1 MAMSE
6 IYSGHLRDC
15 DAKADRTLEL
25 RLGEPLSPDDSQK
38 VEGWLLVDP
47 GDRWGDKPLTAE
59 ELLEIGREA
68 FEPLFH
74 EPPIGPIPEY
84 LRPHLSRHG
93 CVAEYE
99 DKLEELDRWKA
110 RKLDL
115 WLKGKAGKRCAAGG
129 RLFELR
135 MQKGESSAPEKYW
148 FELIEDRSQPTPA

>member
-1 MAMSE
+1 MSKNP
-6 IYSGHLRDC
+6 SRHLRDC
-15 DAKADRTLEL
+15 EAKAGRTLEL
-25 RLGEPLSPDDSQK
+25 RLCEPLAPDDSQK
-38 VEGWLLVDP
+38 IERWLLVDP
-47 GDRWGDKPLTAE
+47 GDRWDKPLTAE

-84 LRPHLSRHG
+84 VRPHLSTHG

-115 WLKGKAGKRCAAGG
+115 WLKDKAGKRCAAGG
-129 RLFELR
+129 RLFVLR
-135 MQKGESSAPEKYW
+135 MQEGESTAPEKYW
-148 FELIEDRSQPTPA
+148 LELIEDRSQPTPA